1 MWGLILSLFKAGRYL
16 LPFIQESVR
25 VRDKDDPEDNR
36 ASYNLRRLVI
46 DGIMKFIILI
56 GIVFLIFYKILP
68 LYSDNI
74 YLRSEID
81 ERDRIIQQYKDD
93 MERLRYRLDAVNENA
108 KKAQASL
115 DQLIRQNSAKDDET
129 KRLSKVINE
138 CQHELTELRALE
150 VASRNFKN
158 NLDKNNVE
166 TKNENSGNKS
176 VVQTKTIKPTNTTKS
191 KTYDN
196 RWDNLE

>member
-1 MWGLILSLFKAGRYL
+1 MWGLIWNVFKAGRYFI
-16 LPFIQESVR
+16 PFIQESVR

-74 YLRSEID
+74 YLRNEID
-81 ERDRIIQQYKDD
+81 ERNRIIQRDKED
-93 MERLRYRLDAVNENA
+93 MEKLRDRLDAINENA

-115 DQLIRQNSAKDDET
+115 DQLIRQNSTKDDET
-129 KRLSKVINE
+129 KRLSKMINE
-138 CQHELTELRALE
+138 CQHELTELRAFE
-150 VASRNFKN
+150 VAGRNFKN

-166 TKNENSGNKS
+166 TKNENSGNKP
-176 VVQTKTIKPTNTTKS
+176 VVQTKPTKPTNTTKS
-191 KTYDN
+191 KIYDN